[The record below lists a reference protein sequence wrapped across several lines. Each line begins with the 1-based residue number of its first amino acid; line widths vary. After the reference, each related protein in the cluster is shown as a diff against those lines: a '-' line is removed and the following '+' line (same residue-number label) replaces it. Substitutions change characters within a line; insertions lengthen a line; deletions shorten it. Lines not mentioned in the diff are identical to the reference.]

1 LRKDTSGLKAP
12 EFDPGIKTG
21 FGCVKMMQAIISK
34 SNGVDKSGLPF
45 KLFFYNMAL
54 GESYLVVVPPAGL
67 NLSQNLQRNMIWEY
81 NLSMTAI
88 APLESVKSG
97 KTKTSLT
104 KILAAGAIQKGVN
117 DLAATIAGLL

>member
-1 LRKDTSGLKAP
+1 
-12 EFDPGIKTG
+12 
-21 FGCVKMMQAIISK
+21 MMQAIISK

-104 KILAAGAIQKGVN
+104 KILAVGAIQKGVN